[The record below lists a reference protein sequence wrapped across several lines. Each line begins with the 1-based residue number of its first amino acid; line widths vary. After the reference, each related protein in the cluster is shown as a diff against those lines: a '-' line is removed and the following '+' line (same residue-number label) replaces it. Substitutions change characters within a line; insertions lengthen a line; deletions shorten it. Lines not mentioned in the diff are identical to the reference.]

1 MKSYLRQLIPTK
13 TLLLDITGIDI
24 LFFEVLLLSPH
35 KKKNQ
40 SSKEFNNQKSSKPY
54 K

>member
-1 MKSYLRQLIPTK
+1 MKFYLRQLIPTK

-35 KKKNQ
+35 KKKNSELKRIQQ
-40 SSKEFNNQKSSKPY
+40 SEKLKAL
-54 K
+54 